1 MYFQYVFCCFIHL
14 LVFLVFFSKTD
25 VYVCIFLIPPA
36 CVMFANAA
44 PKSLALFRGWMPPC
58 ITLLFYTPLHFYTN
72 PPPIGGWMPGAGK
85 RRLQRDPTIQSAGR
99 VGRNW
104 GINRANGPFNIERQF
119 LHIMPRKSDQ
129 MCSCSF

>member
-1 MYFQYVFCCFIHL
+1 MVKVCL
-14 LVFLVFFSKTD
+14 VLVFLRTD
-25 VYVCIFLIPPA
+25 VYVCIFLIPLA

-58 ITLLFYTPLHFYTN
+58 ITLPTLLYSLLYTA
-72 PPPIGGWMPGAGK
+72 PPTSGWMPGAGK

-99 VGRNW
+99 VGQNW

-119 LHIMPRKSDQ
+119 LHIMPWDAMEKLHSHD
-129 MCSCSF
+129 